1 VGLGYRL
8 PDLDPAR
15 RDRLPRARQAKL
27 SALSSTGI
35 TKMHGSL
42 MAPRGVDLDGAV
54 VGDIADWLA
63 TLDESAS

>member
-1 VGLGYRL
+1 
-8 PDLDPAR
+8 
-15 RDRLPRARQAKL
+15 
-27 SALSSTGI
+27 
-35 TKMHGSL
+35 MHGSL